1 MRKIILALAIAAMTV
16 SAFAIGITDLKK
28 SGLKHKTLKVEA
40 DTRNS
45 MSKTPYS
52 AVVSPSFDKSGNGYG
67 WVYGYN
73 RKVQWNLDPATGS
86 MVASIYRQNSA
97 TSGAGTIG
105 GMTGNWLDAA
115 SFNSYAETLYDYSD
129 LWGDLPGGRYPC
141 ATEFINGYFFA
152 SFGDFDSYGS
162 GATTDAWG
170 MYTVADVTWGY
181 DWVTWGTPKRLE
193 ATEGGATIPGAWTPT
208 GDVVYDPAT
217 GYYYWTQV
225 FGEGGIDG
233 GIDGGINSSCVG
245 RSLTPADMNSWV
257 WTDYND
263 LRFDGLDDAEGV
275 TAINE
280 FHVAYCKDIY
290 GNGTGYGIAMA
301 ICNQVDD
308 EIMLPDSS
316 MYIQNPKLSWMYTTN
331 WGADDSSGDWKP
343 NWIHNGTDKLFRL
356 EMKDIFDWYGEPST
370 TRDSIG
376 VDEFGNTIWD
386 TTEVVYMD
394 DPFITWNISNVATEN
409 NTVHVF
415 FEAFPA
421 TTSTPGYSYSATD
434 SNIWAGRY
442 YIQGKIT
449 DTGITWGKAK
459 FVASLVD
466 MDKGWD
472 FIEYTATNRNWMSI
486 GYAGL
491 FEGREVIYAQ
501 WLDKPTSRAVTNTFP
516 APEMIYYADA
526 YLTTSTDGGWN
537 WDMLPPLEF
546 ETGDET
552 YPIWTQTYGTN
563 ITKTSTLH
571 EQGFVVANHGTV
583 DALGKLVTFG
593 ASQYYDPSAPIAPPN
608 DDVADYQQ
616 FLHVWKITGQ
626 TDGIEAEDVTLAENF
641 ALYQNYPNPFNPSTE
656 IRFSIAKDSDVKL
669 SVYNIKGELVAN
681 LKEGKMAKGAHSV
694 NFDATALNSGVYFC
708 KLTVNGAMQA
718 KKMVLT
724 K

>member
-28 SGLKHKTLKVEA
+28 S
-40 DTRNS
+40 S
-45 MSKTPYS
+45 MKQKILNCDPDNRLITESKMPYS
-52 AVVSPSFDKSGNGYG
+52 GLISTAFDKAGHGNG
-67 WVYGYN
+67 WIYGYN
-73 RKVQWNLDPATGS
+73 RKVQWNLDPITGS
-86 MVASIYRQNSA
+86 MVGSIYRQLHA
-97 TSGAGTIG
+97 TGGLGTIG
-105 GMTGNWLDAA
+105 AMVGTWGTGGL
-115 SFNSYAETLYDYSD
+115 SSLTTTLYSSSYWWSA
-129 LWGDLPGGRYPC
+129 PGGRYPFS
-141 ATEFINGYFFA
+141 AEFINGYFFTQYN
-152 SFGDFDSYGS
+152 DYDYEGS
-162 GATTDAWG
+162 GATTDSWG
-170 MYTVADVTWGY
+170 MYAVADATWGY
-181 DWVTWGTPKRLE
+181 DWTTWEPPKRLE
-193 ATEGGATIPGAWTPT
+193 ATEGGATIPGAWTGT
-208 GDVVYDPAT
+208 GDVVYDPVS
-217 GYYYWTQV
+217 GYYYWTQS
-225 FGEGGIDG
+225 FGEGGLDG
-233 GIDGGINSSCVG
+233 GIDGGINSTCVG
-245 RSLTPADMNSWV
+245 RSTTPAVLNSWV

-263 LRFDGLDDAEGV
+263 LRFDGAVDTEGV

-301 ICNQVDD
+301 VCNQVDD

-316 MYIQNPKLSWMYTTN
+316 NYVQNAKLSWMYTTN

-343 NWIHNGTDKLFRL
+343 NWIHNGPDKLFRL

-376 VDEFGNTIWD
+376 LDEFGNIIWD
-386 TTEVVYMD
+386 TTEVMLMD

-409 NTVHVF
+409 NIVHVF

-421 TTSTPGYSYSATD
+421 STSNPGYFYSATD

-442 YIQGKIT
+442 YIKGTIT
-449 DTGITWGKAK
+449 EAGVTWSKAK

-466 MDKGWD
+466 MEKGFD
-472 FIEYTATNRNWMSI
+472 LIEFTASNRNWMSI

-491 FEGREVIYAQ
+491 YEGREVIYAQ
-501 WLDKPTSRAVTNTFP
+501 WQDKPTSRAVANTFP
-516 APEMIYYADA
+516 EPEMIYYIDS

-537 WDMLPPLEF
+537 WDMLTPLEF

-571 EQGFVVANHGTV
+571 EQGFVMANHGTV
-583 DALGKLVTFG
+583 DSSGFITTYG
-593 ASQYYDPSAPIAPPN
+593 AHQYYDPANPTEP
-608 DDVADYQQ
+608 VADVNDHQQ
-616 FLHVWKITGQ
+616 FLHIWKITG
-626 TDGIEAEDVTLAENF
+626 TTNGIETESVSLEKDF
-641 ALYQNYPNPFNPSTE
+641 ALYQNYPNPFNPSTA
-656 IRFSIAKDSDVKL
+656 IRFSIEKDSDVKL
-669 SVYNIKGELVAN
+669 SVYNTKGELVAS

-708 KLTVNGAMQA
+708 KLTVNGATQA